1 MPANEGQLPIFLHS
15 KSNNMKNIC
24 VSDIRKQAACA
35 LIFALS
41 FNGAADAQDFPF
53 QLLSNDLIW
62 SSGEFR
68 GEYVSGVRSMND
80 GKHYTSLERSES
92 GSSIVKYAYRSGE
105 AVDTIAT
112 SLQVFQDASKGFN
125 GYEFS
130 ADESNLLITTETEGI
145 YRHSFFANYYTHN
158 LETGVTRPLSDF
170 ETGKQRLA
178 AFSPDAKQVAFVR
191 DNNVFIV
198 DLESSV
204 ETQVTTDGERNKII
218 NGASDWVYEEE
229 FGKDNGIFWSP
240 DGKFLA
246 FYRFDESGVKE
257 FSMPMYGQLYP
268 EPYTFKYPK
277 AGEDNAEVNVFV
289 FNTETGRTSS
299 VLNSKTEYIP
309 RVKWGMNSEQLVL
322 MTMNRH
328 QSEMSILIGDCA
340 AAGAAG
346 VMMKEVWTESC
357 NTYIDITDD
366 IRFVNDGKSFILTS
380 ERDGYNHLY
389 KFNADGKGND
399 VQLTSGEWDVL
410 EVQGFDEKR
419 KEIYFSCSQKGA
431 TQTHLARVNLK
442 GKMTILQ
449 DESGTH
455 SARFSDSFDYYIHT
469 HHNANTPPNYTLR
482 NRNGDVVR
490 ELKSNQ
496 SLKDKVASYNMQP
509 KTFFTFTNDAG
520 VDLNCWMIKPP
531 GFDPNH
537 SYPVYVAIYGGPG
550 VNTVEDSWGGA
561 NYYWHQ
567 LLAQRGFI
575 VASCDPRG
583 TPKRGRTFEHS
594 TYKELGKLETEDFID
609 FGEHLGGLKYVDAD
623 HIGIQGWSYGGFMT
637 LLSMTKGAE
646 VFSAGISVAPVTNWR
661 YYDTIYTERFMQTP
675 SENARGYDDNS
686 PVNHAE
692 KLEGP
697 LLLVHGS
704 ADDNVHYQNSME
716 MVNALVAAGKDFDFF
731 VYPDRN
737 HGIYG
742 GNTRLHLYNMM
753 LDFVDENF

>member
-24 VSDIRKQAACA
+24 ASDIRKQAACA

-41 FNGAADAQDFPF
+41 FNGAANAQDFPF

-92 GSSIVKYAYRSGE
+92 GSSIVKYAYRTGE

-112 SLQVFQDASKGFN
+112 SLQVFQDARKGFD

-145 YRHSFFANYYTHN
+145 YRHSFFANYYTHS

-178 AFSPDAKQVAFVR
+178 AFSPDAKLVAFVR
-191 DNNVFIV
+191 DNNVFVV
-198 DLESSV
+198 DLESGE

-218 NGASDWVYEEE
+218 NGATDWVYEEE
-229 FGKDNGIFWSP
+229 FGKDNGVFWSP

-277 AGEDNAEVNVFV
+277 AGEDNAQVNVFV
-289 FNTETGRTSS
+289 FNTETGKTLS
-299 VLNSKTEYIP
+299 VLHSKTEYIP
-309 RVKWGMNSEQLVL
+309 RVKWGVNSEQLVL

-328 QSEMSILIGDCA
+328 QSEMGIHIGDCT
-340 AAGAAG
+340 AAGAEG

-380 ERDGYNHLY
+380 ERNGYNHLY

-482 NRNGDVVR
+482 NRTGEVVR
-490 ELKSNQ
+490 ELKTNQ
-496 SLKDKVASYNMQP
+496 SLKDKVAAYNMQA

-609 FGEHLGGLKYVDAD
+609 FGEHLGGLEYVDAD

-646 VFSAGISVAPVTNWR
+646 SLQRWDFSCTGDQLALLRHHIHRAL
-661 YYDTIYTERFMQTP
+661 
-675 SENARGYDDNS
+675 
-686 PVNHAE
+686 HAD
-692 KLEGP
+692 P
-697 LLLVHGS
+697 L
-704 ADDNVHYQNSME
+704 
-716 MVNALVAAGKDFDFF
+716 
-731 VYPDRN
+731 
-737 HGIYG
+737 
-742 GNTRLHLYNMM
+742 
-753 LDFVDENF
+753 